1 MTREFV
7 FGHMRCR
14 VVTILRRLFVSAGKP
29 AGEPILFLT
38 VLSSPPAGGTVE
50 KTERQPGWLPPGMVV
65 LACQTLQTIKKCI

>member
-38 VLSSPPAGGTVE
+38 VLSSPPQAEPLRKQRGSRGGCLRE
-50 KTERQPGWLPPGMVV
+50 WL
-65 LACQTLQTIKKCI
+65 C